1 MTLLL
6 AWFYA
11 FFLEAKT
18 MKEATSTT
26 PQEQSR
32 GEETK
37 AFLFLTGVIAP
48 AVAVSVVVG
57 YGFIV
62 WISQILTGP
71 PGS

>member
-1 MTLLL
+1 
-6 AWFYA
+6 
-11 FFLEAKT
+11 

-32 GEETK
+32 GEESSQFAETR